1 LALKFAFISEVK
13 HFPSGPKKCNFLEVG
28 KSGSMNDK
36 RLKAER
42 KDLEDRIQK
51 DLEDRI
57 QKDLENRS
65 QKDLED
71 RIQKGLEDRS
81 QKDLEDRSRETCK
94 GFPSARRRFLTRV
107 LIQMGGRG
115 SN

>member
-1 LALKFAFISEVK
+1 MQF
-13 HFPSGPKKCNFLEVG
+13 SGGWK

-36 RLKAER
+36 RLKTER
-42 KDLEDRIQK
+42 KDLEDKIQKDLEDRIQK
-51 DLEDRI
+51 DLEDR
-57 QKDLENRS
+57 N

-71 RIQKGLEDRS
+71 RI

-107 LIQMGGRG
+107 LIQMGGGRG